1 MKQAAKAWNASKTG
15 RSTPTRTTSTTSTK
29 RRRKTAKKK
38 KGRSRRNG
46 ISQSKI
52 FSTIRMLALIAPA
65 AGVALG
71 GGSGEDKVARGLEQY
86 TGYNTATQSFNMA
99 ALKNGWSAF
108 VAATAITA
116 GIPKLNK
123 LIKGII

>member
-1 MKQAAKAWNASKTG
+1 M
-15 RSTPTRTTSTTSTK
+15 
-29 RRRKTAKKK
+29 AKKK
-38 KGRSRRNG
+38 RTSRRGG
-46 ISQSKI
+46 ISSAKI
-52 FSTIRMLALIAPA
+52 FSSLRMLALVAPA

-71 GGSGEDKVARGLEQY
+71 GGTGSDKVARGLEQY

-108 VAATAITA
+108 IAASVITA
-116 GIPKLNK
+116 GVPKLNK